1 MLTGKWI
8 PASKLA
14 VRELL
19 GRLQDPDISTQALEE
34 VIARDPVLGIR
45 TLRLVNSAFH
55 RRLNKIESL
64 QRAISYLGIRQIR
77 SLASLLS
84 LTNLSDKPSALRSQT
99 IIRAKMCEEL
109 AFRFDEDNPS
119 GYFSV
124 GLLSTLDAYFDQPL
138 SDILDAMSLH
148 EDLVVALT
156 GYEGSYGK
164 VLQAVICHEQA
175 QWTQVDWNA
184 LAELNIHVDEL
195 NEAYRSANTW
205 TDASGLASRSVN

>member
-1 MLTGKWI
+1 
-8 PASKLA
+8 
-14 VRELL
+14 
-19 GRLQDPDISTQALEE
+19 
-34 VIARDPVLGIR
+34 
-45 TLRLVNSAFH
+45 
-55 RRLNKIESL
+55 
-64 QRAISYLGIRQIR
+64 
-77 SLASLLS
+77 
-84 LTNLSDKPSALRSQT
+84 
-99 IIRAKMCEEL
+99 MCEEL

-175 QWTQVDWNA
+175 QWTQVDWDA

-195 NEAYRSANTW
+195 NEAYRSAITW
-205 TDASGLASRSVN
+205 TDASGLASGSVN